1 MHLHCN
7 LIYVPSSCK
16 NCLFCNK
23 EQTQLPPRSLLE
35 YCHCILKYSQ
45 NSTRTCNEEIL
56 LWLRN
61 YFLSILILLGRMYL
75 KKLKLSH

>member
-23 EQTQLPPRSLLE
+23 EQTQLPPHAPSLSIATVYLN
-35 YCHCILKYSQ
+35 ILKIAQGHVMKRYY
-45 NSTRTCNEEIL
+45 C
-56 LWLRN
+56 
-61 YFLSILILLGRMYL
+61 G
-75 KKLKLSH
+75 